1 MKDKVLKIPAIAL
14 VSLFIGMSINSCQKE
29 QPPTIEGRWKCIICT
44 NENQSWEFKNGKA
57 KQEYTFAGNQVFENE
72 FHYWNDGPYLNMV
85 NLKTEKITVWDI
97 RFIGDAVAEIKDTT
111 QQLQAIQYLERQ

>member
-1 MKDKVLKIPAIAL
+1 MKDKVFKIPAIAL

-29 QPPTIEGRWKCIICT
+29 HPPTIEGRWKCLICT

-97 RFIGDAVAEIKDTT
+97 RFIGDAVAEIRDTT
-111 QQLQAIQYLERQ
+111 QQIQAIQYLERQ